1 MNKKHLLQTIKFND
15 KFTQQSFQTDLIN
28 KNAIR
33 GLSNSPIS
41 SWEMT
46 SIAIWIFN

>member
-28 KNAIR
+28 KKRDTRA
-33 GLSNSPIS
+33 
-41 SWEMT
+41 
-46 SIAIWIFN
+46 FK